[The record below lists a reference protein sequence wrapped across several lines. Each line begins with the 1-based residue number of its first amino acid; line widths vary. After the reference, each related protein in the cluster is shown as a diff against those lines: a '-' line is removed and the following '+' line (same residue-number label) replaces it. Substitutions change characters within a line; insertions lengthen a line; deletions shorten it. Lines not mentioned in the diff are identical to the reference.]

1 MEFLITLKTDGTK
14 TFHPRGQGQGSAQK
28 IIDHWI
34 WIKKIISSKSKWSW
48 SRPTRFGSPLVWYD
62 PQKKDLDHHSMIMI
76 QNKKIWITI
85 VWYDPEQKSLDHYS
99 MILIQNEKI
108 WITIV
113 WSWSRTKKLDHL
125 QSDMIQSKKI
135 WITTSMIWSRVKEI
149 RSALPRSWSS
159 QRRSKS
165 HDLKF
170 FSEIYAGNLGCEFR
184 GGR

>member
-1 MEFLITLKTDGTK
+1 MPSD
-14 TFHPRGQGQGSAQK
+14 QGSAQK
-28 IIDHWI
+28 IIGHWI

-62 PQKKDLDHHSMIMI
+62 PQKKDLYHHSMIMI

-108 WITIV
+108 WITSSLI
-113 WSWSRTKKLDHL
+113 WSRAKRLRSPL
-125 QSDMIQSKKI
+125 CDMNQGKEDQ
-135 WITTSMIWSRVKEI
+135 ITCSLIWSRVKEI
-149 RSALPRSWSS
+149 RSPLLRSWSS

-165 HDLKF
+165 HDLKL
-170 FSEIYAGNLGCEFR
+170 FSEIYAGAREIWKVSFAVAAKWCARFLLI
-184 GGR
+184 